1 MSDAK
6 SNYLENKILDH
17 VLGTTA
23 YTAPAQVYLSLH
35 YTSPG
40 EANTGTEVSTGGYA
54 RIAVDFNAAS
64 SGSATGPVVDT
75 EFTASGATWTNIGF
89 FGIYDASSA
98 GNLLYY
104 GALSAVKTI
113 ADGDS
118 IRFVADSITITEG

>member
-1 MSDAK
+1 MSK

-17 VLGTTA
+17 VLATTA
-23 YTAPAQVYLSLH
+23 YTAPAAVYLSLH

-40 EANTGTEVSTGGYA
+40 EANTNTEVSTGGYA
-54 RIAVDFNAAS
+54 REGVSFNGAS
-64 SGSATGPVVDT
+64 SGSATGPTTDT
-75 EFTASGATWTNIGF
+75 EFTASGAAWTGVEH
-89 FGIYDASSA
+89 FGIYDASSG

-104 GALSAVKTI
+104 GILSAAKDI

>member
-1 MSDAK
+1 MSGK
-6 SNYLENKILDH
+6 FNYLEYKILDH
-17 VLGTTA
+17 VLATTA
-23 YTAPAQVYLSLH
+23 YAAPSAVYLSLH

-40 EANTGTEVSTGGYA
+40 ENDSGTEVSTGGYA
-54 RIAVDFNAAS
+54 REEVSFNSAS
-64 SGSATGPVVDT
+64 GGSATGPTTDK
-75 EFTASGATWTNIGF
+75 EFTASGAAWNGVAH

-104 GALSAVKTI
+104 GALSASKDI

>member
-1 MSDAK
+1 MSK

-17 VLGTTA
+17 VLATTA
-23 YTAPAQVYLSLH
+23 YTAPTAVYLSLH

-40 EANTGTEVSTGGYA
+40 EDDSGTEVSTGGYV
-54 RIAVDFNAAS
+54 REEVSFNAAS
-64 SGSATGPVVDT
+64 GGSATGPTTDT
-75 EFTASGATWTNIGF
+75 EFTASGAAWSGVAH

-104 GALSAVKTI
+104 GALSASKDI